1 MLGNQKKPAEP
12 GRKEDWV
19 MESRAVARYI
29 RVSPNKARQVADLV
43 RGKDID
49 EAIGILRYTNK
60 KSAPL
65 ISKVLKSAIAN
76 AEHNYD
82 MDSDELY
89 VSEIMIDE
97 GPTLKRMKP
106 RAYGRADVRRH
117 RTSHITVVLRER
129 EVK

>member
-1 MLGNQKKPAEP
+1 
-12 GRKEDWV
+12 
-19 MESRAVARYI
+19 MEEARAVARFL
-29 RVSPNKARQVADLV
+29 RVSPFKARQVADLV
-43 RGKDID
+43 RGKDVN
-49 EAIGILRYTNK
+49 EAVGILKYTNK

-76 AEHNYD
+76 AEHNND

-89 VSEIMIDE
+89 VSEIYVDE
-97 GPTLKRMKP
+97 GPTLKRMRP

>member
-1 MLGNQKKPAEP
+1 
-12 GRKEDWV
+12 
-19 MESRAVARYI
+19 MEARAIARYL
-29 RVSPNKARQVADLV
+29 RVSPFKARQVADLV
-43 RGKDID
+43 RGKDVD

-60 KSAPL
+60 KSAPM
-65 ISKVLKSAIAN
+65 ISKVLKSAMAN

-82 MDSDELY
+82 MDSDALF
-89 VSEIMIDE
+89 VSEILIDE
-97 GPTLKRMKP
+97 GPTIKRMRP

>member
-1 MLGNQKKPAEP
+1 
-12 GRKEDWV
+12 
-19 MESRAVARYI
+19 MEEARAIARFL
-29 RVSPNKARQVADLV
+29 RVSPFKARQVADLV
-43 RGKDID
+43 RGKNID
-49 EAIGILRYTNK
+49 EAVGILKYTNK

-76 AEHNYD
+76 AEHNND

-89 VSEIMIDE
+89 VSEIYVDE
-97 GPTLKRMKP
+97 GPTLKRMRP

>member
-1 MLGNQKKPAEP
+1 
-12 GRKEDWV
+12 

-106 RAYGRADVRRH
+106 RAYGRADIRRH

>member
-1 MLGNQKKPAEP
+1 
-12 GRKEDWV
+12 
-19 MESRAVARYI
+19 MESRAIARYL
-29 RVSPNKARQVADLV
+29 RVSPLKARQVADLV
-43 RGKDID
+43 RGKDVK
-49 EAIGILRYTNK
+49 EALGILRYTNK
-60 KSAPL
+60 KSSPL
-65 ISKVLKSAIAN
+65 ISKVVKSALAN

-89 VSEIMIDE
+89 ISEIQINE

-129 EVK
+129 EAK

>member
-1 MLGNQKKPAEP
+1 
-12 GRKEDWV
+12 
-19 MESRAVARYI
+19 MEARAIARYL
-29 RVSPNKARQVADLV
+29 RVSPFKARQVADLV
-43 RGKDID
+43 RGKDVD

-60 KSAPL
+60 KSAPM
-65 ISKVLKSAIAN
+65 ISKVVKSAMAN

-82 MDSDELY
+82 MDSDALF
-89 VSEIMIDE
+89 VSEILIDE
-97 GPTLKRMKP
+97 GPTIKRMRP

>member
-1 MLGNQKKPAEP
+1 
-12 GRKEDWV
+12 
-19 MESRAVARYI
+19 MEEARAVARFL
-29 RVSPNKARQVADLV
+29 RVSPFKARQVADLV
-43 RGKDID
+43 RGKKVD
-49 EAIGILRYTNK
+49 EAVGILKYTNK

-65 ISKVLKSAIAN
+65 IGKVLKSAIAN
-76 AEHNYD
+76 AEHNND

-89 VSEIMIDE
+89 VSEIYVDE
-97 GPTLKRMKP
+97 GPTLKRMRP